1 MSCCSNRP
9 VTTPRRSQV
18 IASLL
23 PTWIPSAANGSGEVL
38 WQDANVPID
47 WSNKTVYVAGHHGLV
62 GSALVQALE
71 RAGTGSILGWRSSE
85 LDLRD
90 RAATFDAINEA
101 KPDVVIDAAARVGGI
116 MANST
121 YPVDFLQDNMRI
133 QTNVMDAAHQADV
146 DRFLFLGSSCIYP
159 RHATQPIRES
169 SLMTGPLEP
178 TNQAYA
184 IAKISGIYYIEA
196 FRTQYGKRWISAMPT
211 NLYGPNDNFDLDSS
225 HVLPAFIRR
234 FHEAKRH
241 GRDKVTVW
249 GTGAPRREFLHVDD
263 LADAC
268 LMLIDTYDSSET
280 INVGWGDDLPI
291 KELAETVASVVGFD
305 GAIEWDTSKPDGM
318 PRKLLDTSRINA
330 LGWHP
335 TIKLRDGVASTYDW
349 YVENY
354 ETA

>member
-1 MSCCSNRP
+1 M
-9 VTTPRRSQV
+9 
-18 IASLL
+18 
-23 PTWIPSAANGSGEVL
+23 
-38 WQDANVPID
+38 PID

-62 GSALVQALE
+62 GSALVRALE
-71 RAGTGSILGWRSSE
+71 RADTGKILGWRSSE

-121 YPVDFLQDNMRI
+121 YPVDFLQDNMLI

-184 IAKISGIYYIEA
+184 MAKISGIYYIEA

-211 NLYGPNDNFDLDSS
+211 NLYGPHDNFDLETS
-225 HVLPAFIRR
+225 HVPAAFIRR
-234 FHEAKRH
+234 LHEAKKR
-241 GRDKVTVW
+241 GDDSVTMW
-249 GTGAPRREFLHVDD
+249 GTGTPRREFLHVDD
-263 LADAC
+263 LASAC
-268 LMLIDTYDSSET
+268 LHLIEHYDSSTT
-280 INVGWGDDLPI
+280 INVGCGQDVSIREFAEMI
-291 KELAETVASVVGFD
+291 KGVVGFT
-305 GAIEWDTSKPDGM
+305 GELYWDTSKPDGM

-330 LGWHP
+330 LGWKP
-335 TIKLRDGVASTYDW
+335 TITLREGLASTYDW
-349 YVENY
+349 YVEKY
-354 ETA
+354 EAA

>member
-1 MSCCSNRP
+1 M
-9 VTTPRRSQV
+9 
-18 IASLL
+18 
-23 PTWIPSAANGSGEVL
+23 
-38 WQDANVPID
+38 PID

-62 GSALVQALE
+62 GSALVRALE
-71 RAGTGSILGWRSSE
+71 RADTGKILGWRSSE

-121 YPVDFLQDNMRI
+121 YPVDFLQDNMLI

-184 IAKISGIYYIEA
+184 MAKISGIYYIEA

-211 NLYGPNDNFDLDSS
+211 NLYGPHDNFDLETS
-225 HVLPAFIRR
+225 HVPAAFIRR
-234 FHEAKRH
+234 LHEAKKR
-241 GRDKVTVW
+241 GDDSVTMW
-249 GTGAPRREFLHVDD
+249 GTGTPRREFLHVDD
-263 LADAC
+263 LASAC
-268 LMLIDTYDSSET
+268 LHLIEHYDSSTT
-280 INVGWGDDLPI
+280 INVGCGQDVSIREFAEMI
-291 KELAETVASVVGFD
+291 KGVVGFT
-305 GAIEWDTSKPDGM
+305 GELYWDTSKPDGM

-330 LGWHP
+330 LGWKP
-335 TIKLRDGVASTYDW
+335 TITLREGLASTYDW
-349 YVENY
+349 YVERY
-354 ETA
+354 EAA

>member
-1 MSCCSNRP
+1 
-9 VTTPRRSQV
+9 
-18 IASLL
+18 
-23 PTWIPSAANGSGEVL
+23 VL
-38 WQDANVPID
+38 WQDEVVAFD
-47 WSNKTVYVAGHHGLV
+47 WSNKKVYVAGHNGLV
-62 GSALVQALE
+62 GSALVRALE
-71 RAGTGSILGWRSSE
+71 RAGAGEVIGWRSSE

-90 RAATFDAINEA
+90 RDATFDAINEA

-121 YPVDFLQDNMRI
+121 YPVDFLQDNMLI

-184 IAKISGIYYIEA
+184 MAKISGIYYIEA

-211 NLYGPNDNFDLDSS
+211 NLYGPNDNFDLESS

-234 FHEAKRH
+234 FHEAKRD
-241 GRDKVTVW
+241 GIDTVTVW

-268 LMLIDTYDSSET
+268 LMLIDNYDSHET

-291 KELAETVASVVGFD
+291 KELAETVASVVGFE
-305 GAIEWDTSKPDGM
+305 GEIEWDTSKPDGM
-318 PRKLLDTSRINA
+318 PRKLLDTSRINT
-330 LGWHP
+330 LGWYP
-335 TIKLRDGVASTYDW
+335 TIKLRDGVASTYEW
-349 YVENY
+349 YIENY
-354 ETA
+354 DAA